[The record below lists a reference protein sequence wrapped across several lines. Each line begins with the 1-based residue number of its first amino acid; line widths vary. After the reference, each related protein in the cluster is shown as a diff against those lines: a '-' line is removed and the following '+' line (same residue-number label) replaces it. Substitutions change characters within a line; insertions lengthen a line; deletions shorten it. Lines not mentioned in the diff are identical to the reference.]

1 MKKSD
6 IIKQLAQAAVKT
18 FKSPYLENDSK
29 ECSRYDDGAYIQYL
43 EDELVEDEKLE
54 FERHLKDCPSCLHRL
69 QQAFKICRKV
79 EESYV
84 LSEIGQKKSLNK
96 TLRYLDSLFKKDISA
111 QQPFSIA
118 AADRGLTGT
127 AYGIAVDPDSG
138 AGILLECSAWVS
150 EQPAEQGTFDL
161 RGIEVESIKK
171 GDKHYS
177 FSSPLE
183 LLEDQ
188 LEDLFEFNP
197 FVKPFKLLK
206 RNIIVEIIH
215 EEETGYITEA
225 RSLALTCII
234 AILNA
239 IAKKG
244 DGQKSSVFSAGIR
257 QDGKLKKVGRI
268 PQKLD
273 AARGLGVTEFIMSE
287 ENLEDCKK
295 YINDPDIAVK
305 AFACLE
311 DVLEYQGLFEPL
323 VEPLVEPLE
332 KKPDYE
338 AATPEAVCAEKIVCR
353 TRPDSV
359 EGWKFVVENA
369 RQKGLNENLVIALC
383 ELTEDLSQI
392 RREGKPVSTAFIV
405 GEPENT
411 VNILPQ
417 SPLKFMRGG
426 NIHTLQKEII
436 ELAAIV
442 DGLQMGFFINT
453 NGGIHSIR
461 KLNIDLKGGFHV
473 NRLLTGTSRK
483 YALISKMTKAMIFFV
498 LAGGNRVNIFNNG
511 SLIGRY
517 ANGNWEPAD
526 YDKFEQVVSEI
537 AEIKNIQ
544 PYVIE
549 KVSRAAVRMSDFNQG
564 AIFVL
569 FDGKINIKDRYSDTL
584 KRLSVNIE
592 VDSIRDIADSELI
605 NFAKEDGAVLID
617 NNGNLSAFMAFLRP
631 KRQESLDYDTGIGVR
646 HYTAQVLSKDIGC
659 MCITIS
665 QDGYITVFSDGNRI
679 YKI

>member
-69 QQAFKICRKV
+69 QQAFKICREV

>member
-1 MKKSD
+1 MKRSD

-18 FKSPYLENDSK
+18 FKSPYLEKDSK

-54 FERHLKDCPSCLHRL
+54 FERHLKDCPSCLRLL
-69 QQAFKICRKV
+69 QQAFKISREV
-79 EESYV
+79 EKSYL

-96 TLRYLDSLFKKDISA
+96 TLRYLDSLFEKDKSVN
-111 QQPFSIA
+111 QPFLAA

-161 RGIEVESIKK
+161 RGPEVESIKK

-206 RNIIVEIIH
+206 RNIIVDIIH

-239 IAKKG
+239 IAEKG

-273 AARGLGVTEFIMSE
+273 AAKGLGVTEFIISE

-295 YINDPDIAVK
+295 YINDPDVAVR
-305 AFACLE
+305 AFSCLE
-311 DVLEYQGLFEPL
+311 DVLEYQGLFES
-323 VEPLVEPLE
+323 LE

-338 AATPEAVCAEKIVCR
+338 ATAPDSICGEAVVFR
-353 TRPDSV
+353 SRPDSV

-392 RREGKPVSTAFIV
+392 RREEKPVSTAFIV

-417 SPLKFMRGG
+417 SPLKFMREGD
-426 NIHTLQKEII
+426 IYTLQKEII

-473 NRLLTGTSRK
+473 NRLLTGTSRR

-498 LAGGNRVNIFNNG
+498 LTSGNRVNIFNNG
-511 SLIGRY
+511 ALIGRY

-526 YDKFEQVVSEI
+526 YDKFEQVVTEI
-537 AEIKNIQ
+537 AEIKNIK

-549 KVSRAAVRMSDFNQG
+549 KVSRAAITMSDFNQG

-569 FDGKINIKDRYSDTL
+569 FDAKINIKDRYSDTL

-617 NNGNLSAFMAFLRP
+617 NKGNLCTFMAFLRP